1 MTRFR
6 TLDHAVVPMIMW
18 DAQRPA
24 EWVNDHI
31 VMVHATSNVYA
42 VIDPAG
48 DVVINSGAAHQG
60 ARIREKIEE
69 LIGRPLKIE
78 KLIFTQGHVDHIGGW
93 RAFYDEG
100 TEMCAQRMFPRLVAE
115 RRALEGFFWKRNAR
129 VIAAMLPPG
138 QTAASLD
145 AGDPTPLVTFHKEC
159 EFRVGGR
166 LFRLR
171 SIWSGETLDSLAV
184 WLPEEKTVFT
194 GNWAGAIH
202 RALPN
207 FYTARGDRQR
217 SVPGWLRHCRD
228 ILAEEPE
235 LLITGHEQPIRG
247 KEQIRADLTKVRDA
261 VSHLHDATVKAME
274 AGTDLPTMMR
284 TITLPANLTPREGR
298 CPVHWIV
305 RAVYEEYAGWFH
317 QERTSELYAT
327 PQSELWSEIVEAM
340 GGGEEVA
347 RRAARHLSAGDP
359 EKALHLIE
367 MAAFAEPT
375 NKTVRETEIAIYDE
389 LADRTEGKIFDLLG
403 WLEGRIMAAKAAL
416 GEQRA

>member
-6 TLDHAVVPMIMW
+6 TLDHPVVAMISW
-18 DAQRPA
+18 NPQRAA
-24 EWVNDHI
+24 EWINDHI

-42 VIDPAG
+42 VIDPEG
-48 DVVINSGAAHQG
+48 DVVVNSGAAHQG

-69 LIGRPLKIE
+69 LIGRPLKVR

-93 RAFYDEG
+93 RSFYEEG
-100 TEMCAQRMFPRLVAE
+100 TEILAQRMFPRLVAE
-115 RRALEGFFWKRNAR
+115 RRALQDFFWQRNAR

-138 QTAASLD
+138 QSSASLD
-145 AGDPTPLVTFHKEC
+145 PGDPSPLSTFEKEA

-184 WLPEEKTVFT
+184 WLPDERTVFT

-202 RALPN
+202 GALPN

-217 SVPGWLRHCRD
+217 SVPAWLRHCRG
-228 ILAEEPE
+228 ILAQEPE

-247 KEQIRADLTKVRDA
+247 KDLIRADLMKVHDA
-261 VSHLHDATVKAME
+261 VSYIHETTVSGME
-274 AGTDLPTMMR
+274 AGRDLSTMMS
-284 TITLPANLTPREGR
+284 TILLPANLTPRDGR

-317 QERTSELYAT
+317 QERTSELYST
-327 PQSELWSEIVEAM
+327 PQTAVWPEIVAAM
-340 GGGEEVA
+340 GGAEEVA
-347 RRAARHLSAGDP
+347 RRAARHLAQGDA

-367 MAAFAEPT
+367 MAVFVDRT
-375 NKTVRETEIAIYDE
+375 SRSIREVEIAVYDA
-389 LADRTEGKIFDLLG
+389 LADRTEGRIFDLLG
-403 WLEGRIMAAKAAL
+403 WLEGRIMAAKAAI
-416 GEQRA
+416 GTPAA